1 MLRAAA
7 RGAPASSRSSP
18 AESFPLSEHPL
29 IYLPEGEEPRSAR
42 WHAENGAAPPKR
54 VVIADDTMTADSAWR
69 LAAEGTGL
77 LWRSDFQN
85 ARQMLQALMRRIDR
99 PRKERRKAEAPDQ
112 APGAAFH
119 RHRQAQAQ
127 RAHTLSMLLIP
138 FDGDY
143 GIPLR
148 RAPDV
153 RLACSEAWGAPDG
166 EASVASLRELLGL
179 IGAHE
184 WRKKGVAVPALGAHI
199 HPHYGVFAPIRSE
212 YAGLVAGAPLPAQT
226 LAFDIGTGT
235 GVLAAVLARRGVAKV
250 IATETDARALAC
262 ARENITRLGLD
273 AQVEIVETDMFP
285 EGRAPLIVCNPPWI
299 PSTPSAP
306 IERAVYD
313 AGGKMLRGYLQGL
326 AAHLEPEGEGWLIL
340 SDIAEHL
347 GLRTRD
353 ELLAMIDAGGLK
365 VLARKDAR
373 PQHPKTRD
381 VADPLHAAR
390 AAEITSLWRL
400 ALR

>member
-1 MLRAAA
+1 MT
-7 RGAPASSRSSP
+7 
-18 AESFPLSEHPL
+18 EHPL
-29 IYLPEGEEPRSAR
+29 IHLPEGQEPHSAR
-42 WHAENGAAPPKR
+42 WRSESGAAPPKR
-54 VVIADDTMTADSAWR
+54 VVIADDTMTADTAYR
-69 LAAEGTGL
+69 LAAEGTAL
-77 LWRSDFQN
+77 LWRSDYQN
-85 ARQMLQALMRRIDR
+85 ARQLLQALERRIDR
-99 PRKERRKAEAPDQ
+99 PRKVRRKPSEPEA

-119 RHRQAQAQ
+119 RHRQARAQ

-138 FDGDY
+138 FDADY

-153 RLACSEAWGAPDG
+153 RLACSEAWGPG
-166 EASVASLRELLGL
+166 KEACVTSLRELLGL

-212 YAGLVAGAPLPAQT
+212 YVGLVAAAPLSNKS

-235 GVLAAVLARRGVAKV
+235 GVLAAVLARRGVEK
-250 IATETDARALAC
+250 ITATENDERALVC
-262 ARENITRLGLD
+262 ARDNIARLGLE
-273 AQVEIVETDMFP
+273 AKVEVVQADMFP
-285 EGRAPLIVCNPPWI
+285 AGRAPLIVCNPPWI
-299 PSTPSAP
+299 PSQPSAP

-313 AGGKMLRGYLQGL
+313 AGGRMLRAFLAGL
-326 AAHLEPEGEGWLIL
+326 AAHLEPDGEGWLIL

-347 GLRTRD
+347 GLRTRE

-365 VLARKDAR
+365 VLSRGEAR
-373 PQHPKTRD
+373 PQHPKVRD
-381 VADPLHAAR
+381 MNDPLHAAR

-400 ALR
+400 GVR

>member
-1 MLRAAA
+1 LTEHSQIHFDDGTGQRAV
-7 RGAPASSRSSP
+7 RWRS
-18 AESFPLSEHPL
+18 ES
-29 IYLPEGEEPRSAR
+29 
-42 WHAENGAAPPKR
+42 GAAPPKR
-54 VVIADDTMTADSAWR
+54 VVIADDTLTADSAYR

-85 ARQMLQALMRRIDR
+85 ARQLLQALMRRVDR
-99 PRKERRKAEAPDQ
+99 PRKARRKPGAPDT

-138 FDGDY
+138 FDADY

-153 RLACSEAWGAPDG
+153 RLACGEAWGAPDG
-166 EASVASLRELLGL
+166 EPSVASLRELLGL

-184 WRKKGVAVPALGAHI
+184 WRRKGVEVKALGAHI

-212 YAGLVAGAPLPAQT
+212 YVGLVAGAPLPAPT

-250 IATETDARALAC
+250 IATENDARALAC
-262 ARENITRLGLD
+262 ARDNITRLGLD
-273 AQVEIVETDMFP
+273 EKVEVVEADLFP

-313 AGGKMLRGYLQGL
+313 AGGKMLRGFLAGL
-326 AAHLEPEGEGWLIL
+326 AAHLEPGGEGWLIL

-353 ELLAMIDAGGLK
+353 ELLALIDAAGLK
-365 VLARKDAR
+365 VIGRKDAR
-373 PQHPKTRD
+373 PQHPKVQD
-381 VADPLHAAR
+381 ADDPLHAAR

-400 ALR
+400 AVR

>member
-1 MLRAAA
+1 MLGAAVHV
-7 RGAPASSRSSP
+7 APD
-18 AESFPLSEHPL
+18 ESFPLTDHPQ
-29 IYLPEGEEPRSAR
+29 IHFNDGTEDRSAR
-42 WHAENGAAPPKR
+42 WRSESGAAPPKR
-54 VVIADDTMTADSAWR
+54 IVIADDTMSADSAYR
-69 LAAEGTGL
+69 LAAEGTAL

-99 PRKERRKAEAPDQ
+99 PRKVRRKQAEPDP

-119 RHRQAQAQ
+119 RHRQALAQ

-138 FDGDY
+138 MEADY
-143 GIPLR
+143 GIPLS

-153 RLACSEAWGAPDG
+153 RLACREAWGAPG
-166 EASVASLRELLGL
+166 AAASVVSLRELLGL

-184 WRKKGVAVPALGAHI
+184 WRKKGIDVPALGARI
-199 HPHYGVFAPIRSE
+199 HPYYGVFAPIRSE
-212 YAGLVAGAPLPAQT
+212 YVKLVSLATLPAQT

-235 GVLAAVLARRGVAKV
+235 GVLAAVLAKRGVAKV
-250 IATETDARALAC
+250 IATETNARALAC
-262 ARENITRLGLD
+262 AHENMSRLGLN
-273 AQVEIVETDMFP
+273 AQVDIVEKDMFP

-313 AGGKMLRGYLQGL
+313 AGGKMLRAFLAGL

-347 GLRTRD
+347 GLRTRE
-353 ELLAMIDAGGLK
+353 ELLALIDAAGLNVK
-365 VLARKDAR
+365 SRSEAR
-373 PQHPKTRD
+373 PTHPKSQDTS
-381 VADPLHAAR
+381 DPLHAAR
-390 AAEITSLWRL
+390 AAEITALWRL
-400 ALR
+400 VVRTAA